1 MSRRLPRNVWV
12 LGGLSFLTDLGGEAV
27 FPLLPVF
34 LMSLGAGPAYLGL
47 LEGVADAL
55 SSVLGVFSGRHSDRR
70 GRRKGLTVFGYAV
83 AGMVRPLLAF
93 ATVPWHVLAV
103 RWTDRVGKGIRNAP
117 RDALLADSTPPSLRG
132 TAFGVQKAMD
142 HLGATL
148 GPLLIWW
155 LMSETGPGLPMRS
168 IFLWVAVP
176 GTLTVLVGLWGIREV
191 PVAAPPR
198 PDGPHWRE
206 FRALPLPF
214 WRYLG
219 VVGLFGLG
227 LSSDAFLLRRAVEV
241 GVPQVQIPLMWAA
254 FSALKALCAWPAGIL
269 ADRWPRKRLLLAG
282 WGVYAVTYAA
292 FSQVDSAAWMWGI
305 FCTYALFSGLTEG
318 TEKALVADMVGP
330 GLRATAFG
338 FFQTVTGVSTLLASL
353 ACGILWTEAGPQV
366 ALGTA
371 AVCALLATAALA
383 RLKLPAR

>member
-12 LGGLSFLTDLGGEAV
+12 LGVLSFLTDLGGEAV

-34 LMSLGAGPAYLGL
+34 LVSLGAGPAFLGL
-47 LEGVADAL
+47 LEGMADAL
-55 SSVLGVFSGRHSDRR
+55 SSILGVFSGRLSDRR

-83 AGMVRPLLAF
+83 AGIARPLLAF
-93 ATVPWHVLAV
+93 AVTPWQVLAV
-103 RWTDRVGKGIRNAP
+103 RWSDRVGKGIRNAP
-117 RDALLADSTPPSLRG
+117 RDALLADSVPADLRG
-132 TAFGVQKAMD
+132 TAFGVQRAMD

-148 GPLLIWW
+148 GPLLVWW
-155 LMSETGPGLPMRS
+155 LMSAAGPALPMRS
-168 IFLWVAVP
+168 VFLWVAVP
-176 GTLTVLVGLWGIREV
+176 GTLTVLAGLWGIREV
-191 PVAAPPR
+191 PVTAPAK
-198 PDGPHWRE
+198 DVPHWRE
-206 FRALPLPF
+206 FRALPTPY

-292 FSQVDSAAWMWGI
+292 FSQVESPLWMWGI

-330 GLRATAFG
+330 GHRATAFG
-338 FFQTVTGVSTLLASL
+338 FFQMTTGVSTLVASL

-371 AVCALLATAALA
+371 AVCALAATVALA
-383 RLKLPAR
+383 RLKLPGR

>member
-132 TAFGVQKAMD
+132 TAFGVQ
-142 HLGATL
+142 
-148 GPLLIWW
+148 
-155 LMSETGPGLPMRS
+155 
-168 IFLWVAVP
+168 
-176 GTLTVLVGLWGIREV
+176 
-191 PVAAPPR
+191 
-198 PDGPHWRE
+198 
-206 FRALPLPF
+206 
-214 WRYLG
+214 
-219 VVGLFGLG
+219 
-227 LSSDAFLLRRAVEV
+227 
-241 GVPQVQIPLMWAA
+241 
-254 FSALKALCAWPAGIL
+254 
-269 ADRWPRKRLLLAG
+269 
-282 WGVYAVTYAA
+282 
-292 FSQVDSAAWMWGI
+292 
-305 FCTYALFSGLTEG
+305 
-318 TEKALVADMVGP
+318 
-330 GLRATAFG
+330 
-338 FFQTVTGVSTLLASL
+338 
-353 ACGILWTEAGPQV
+353 
-366 ALGTA
+366 
-371 AVCALLATAALA
+371 
-383 RLKLPAR
+383 